1 MMIVSTAWSLTVGR
15 ASGPGVEPSCLG
27 ANDETGAKVGDD
39 NADASIL
46 VDARTTPTTGAML
59 VGKMLESKE
68 LIFNNQ

>member
-27 ANDETGAKVGDD
+27 ANDETGVKIGDD
-39 NADASIL
+39 TADASVL
-46 VDARTTPTTGAML
+46 VGARTTPAML